1 MTIPTT
7 LTRLERARGAL
18 LAHLMGDALGAPYE
32 FRAARNVPKPA
43 ELRYGTGIFGHP
55 AGTGTDDTDVMRIAA
70 RTLIDCGGEIDGPRY
85 GAQLTAWADTG
96 PLDIG
101 NQTASA
107 ARAWAKGRTPERN
120 ERAQGNGALMAAAPC
135 GFTPFPP
142 LAATALSMASHPSAV
157 SVATC
162 VQYADAIAQLT
173 RGEYPAEQAAS
184 TIAAADEADWTADG
198 DRIGWCVGTAALAFR
213 ALALAS
219 DGLAPTDALRWVIA
233 QGGDTDTNGAVAGA
247 LLGAAF
253 GEYPFAEL
261 LDGLDPDDVAKN
273 LLLAEHL
280 ARL

>member
-1 MTIPTT
+1 MIPTT

-18 LAHLMGDALGAPYE
+18 LAHLIGDALGAPYE
-32 FRAARNVPKPA
+32 FRAARNVPAPA
-43 ELRYGTGIFGHP
+43 ELRYGIGVFGHDP
-55 AGTGTDDTDVMRIAA
+55 GTGTDDTAVMRIAA
-70 RTLIDCGGEIDGPRY
+70 RTLIDCAGVIDGPRY
-85 GAQLTAWADTG
+85 GAALTAWADTG

-101 NQTASA
+101 GQTASA
-107 ARAWAKGRTPERN
+107 ARAWAKGRAPERN
-120 ERAQGNGALMAAAPC
+120 ERAQGNGALMAAGPC
-135 GFTPFPP
+135 GFAPFPP
-142 LAATALSMASHPSAV
+142 LAATALSMASHPSSV
-157 SVATC
+157 SAATC
-162 VQYADAIAQLT
+162 VQYVAAIAAIIQ
-173 RGEYPAEQAAS
+173 GEYPTEEAET
-184 TIAAADEADWTADG
+184 TIAAADEASWTADG

-233 QGGDTDTNGAVAGA
+233 QGGDTDTNGSVAGA

-261 LDGLDPDDVAKN
+261 LDGLNPDDVATN